1 MVYCEKL
8 TITSDIDKMKANKF
22 IQIAV
27 MLGGLL
33 VFVPGLLMAESELPH
48 WEYEGEEGPE
58 HWGELADEYRM
69 CSEGRNQSPINLVS
83 DVRAELPQLEFEY
96 YSTPLR
102 EINNGHTIQQNVE
115 PGSFLR
121 IPVRGVKFELKQF
134 HFHSPSEH
142 SVNGRFYAMEM
153 HFVHIDEHGELA
165 VVGVMIEEGEEHPV
179 LKQLWSFMPENPG
192 GTSEQP
198 IGIEETELL
207 PPTRNYY
214 VYGGSLT
221 TPPCSE
227 GVKWLVLKTP
237 IEASAEQI
245 ETFKNRVGPTTNR
258 PVQPTNARLIL
269 DR

>member
-1 MVYCEKL
+1 M
-8 TITSDIDKMKANKF
+8 TIGKCIRISTL
-22 IQIAV
+22 
-27 MLGGLL
+27 LGGLFL
-33 VFVPGLLMAESELPH
+33 AVVPQYSLAEEGAAH
-48 WEYEGEEGPE
+48 WSYEGEEGPE
-58 HWGELADEYRM
+58 HWGELADNYRM
-69 CSEGRNQSPINLVS
+69 CTEGRNQSPIDLVS
-83 DVRAELPQLEFEY
+83 DVRAELPELEFEY

-115 PGSFLR
+115 PGSFFR
-121 IPVRGVKFELKQF
+121 IPVRGVEFELKQF

-153 HFVHIDEHGELA
+153 HFVHADEHGELA

-192 GTSEQP
+192 DTSEQP
-198 IGIEETELL
+198 IGIEETDLL
-207 PPTRNYY
+207 PPTRRYY

-227 GVKWLVLKTP
+227 GVKWIVLKTP

-245 ETFKNRVGPTTNR
+245 ETFKSRVGPTTNR